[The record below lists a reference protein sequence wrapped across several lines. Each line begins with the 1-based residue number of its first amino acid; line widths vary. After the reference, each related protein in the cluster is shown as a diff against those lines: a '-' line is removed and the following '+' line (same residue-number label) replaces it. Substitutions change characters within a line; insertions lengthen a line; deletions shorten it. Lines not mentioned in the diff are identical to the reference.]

1 MLNIFVLFI
10 GIFSVQYGAKQTGLF
25 NLSASGGAQLTE
37 KLALITDN
45 SQTQKLALLMLNR

>member
-37 KLALITDN
+37 KLALITDKLL
-45 SQTQKLALLMLNR
+45 SQKVAVIMLNH